1 MINTV
6 LLAGIGA
13 LMVPV
18 VYIGFDDWRTARR
31 LRKQQEPRPGRHGRE
46 ER

>member
-1 MINTV
+1 MISTV

-18 VYIGFDDWRTARR
+18 IYIGFDDWRASRR
-31 LRKQQEPRPGRHGRE
+31 MRKEKDR
-46 ER
+46 